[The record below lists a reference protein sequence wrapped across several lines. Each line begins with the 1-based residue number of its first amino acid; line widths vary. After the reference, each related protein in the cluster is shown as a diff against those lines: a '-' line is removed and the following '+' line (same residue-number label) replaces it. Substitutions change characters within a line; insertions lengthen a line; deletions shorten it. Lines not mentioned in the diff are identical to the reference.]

1 MEGAIALSEVQ
12 GYIYAAKMRLSQL
25 ARLKKHLDLAEQ
37 WHEQAQAFKSRF
49 NQDFWLPDQGYYA
62 LALDENGNP
71 IDSITSNPGHCL
83 GFDIF
88 PFEKARSVAERL
100 QAPDLFSGWG
110 IRTLSS
116 LSPAYNPMGYHL
128 VTVWPHDNGIIASG
142 LRALGFTDQALE
154 LAQGIFDLCTQQPYY
169 RPPELFCGYER
180 TPNASPVCYPVACSP
195 QAWATG
201 TIFQLLE
208 LMVNLQP
215 DVPSNC
221 LQKSP

>member
-1 MEGAIALSEVQ
+1 MLLPWMKTATPLIALLLTPVTASDL
-12 GYIYAAKMRLSQL
+12 IFSL
-25 ARLKKHLDLAEQ
+25 LKK
-37 WHEQAQAFKSRF
+37 
-49 NQDFWLPDQGYYA
+49 PGA
-62 LALDENGNP
+62 LL
-71 IDSITSNPGHCL
+71 T
-83 GFDIF
+83 
-88 PFEKARSVAERL
+88 RSVAERL

-116 LSPAYNPMGYHL
+116 LSPAYNLMGYHL

-221 LQKSP
+221 LQKSPHAPTCF